1 VNLCSNECKSKKR
14 DLASTS
20 DARDKVQY
28 KKDREGRKYEVCFH
42 NVGSLFHCFFP
53 YSTCTASRRLKRRRL
68 GFGSTIRDTCSS
80 VPAARH
86 KPFHVD
92 NE

>member
-1 VNLCSNECKSKKR
+1 MNLCSNECKSKKR

-42 NVGSLFHCFFP
+42 KLDAVPLFFP
-53 YSTCTASRRLKRRRL
+53 LL
-68 GFGSTIRDTCSS
+68 
-80 VPAARH
+80 
-86 KPFHVD
+86 
-92 NE
+92 E